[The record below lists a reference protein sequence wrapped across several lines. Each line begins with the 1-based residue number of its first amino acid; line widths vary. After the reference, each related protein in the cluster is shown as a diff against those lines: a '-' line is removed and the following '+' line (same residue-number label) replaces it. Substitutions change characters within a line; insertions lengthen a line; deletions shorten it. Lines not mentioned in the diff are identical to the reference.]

1 MWGTLSFRLPSLP
14 RVNCCEPQRDSLAAI
29 GGHWPRRH
37 GDIRR
42 HLALRGALRSTG
54 GLALVAGRDALAGD
68 GRPGALVCSTG
79 TPAPAR
85 LGLIRDHGAGSSGRP
100 RPRRPQD
107 RIREHDEI
115 VHRAPSPPER
125 TDIAPGIGQ
134 RGQRQATVLDN
145 SAALRPSMRLTTR
158 SLHCAVS
165 RMADDMQQRVVL
177 KTPRQWQA
185 PEGRCSGVR
194 KRNVVGQS
202 ERECR
207 GPLMEG
213 GWRVRGI
220 HRPGGS
226 TQI

>member
-1 MWGTLSFRLPSLP
+1 M
-14 RVNCCEPQRDSLAAI
+14 
-29 GGHWPRRH
+29 H
-37 GDIRR
+37 
-42 HLALRGALRSTG
+42 
-54 GLALVAGRDALAGD
+54 ALVFRDHPLF
-68 GRPGALVCSTG
+68 
-79 TPAPAR
+79 TPYEIAPEHPPAR
-85 LGLIRDHGAGSSGRP
+85 LETHLGVQFWLREATPVKHQPSTTLHGRGRSGSSEVKRGQEHPFASRTHPGGQRLEKIGPELTRP
-100 RPRRPQD
+100 HPRRPQD

-134 RGQRQATVLDN
+134 RGQRQATVLDD
-145 SAALRPSMRLTTR
+145 SAVLRPSMRLTACPF
-158 SLHCAVS
+158 HCAVS
-165 RMADDMQQRVVL
+165 RIADDMQQRVVL

-194 KRNVVGQS
+194 KRHVVGQS

-207 GPLMEG
+207 GSLMEG